1 MTQKELAQQSAHPE
15 KAGFLPAKANETA
28 YGRVAVMLGGTSAER
43 PVSLNSGAAVLA
55 ALIRQGV
62 DAHPFDPANRN
73 LGDLISGDF
82 DRVFIA
88 LHGRYGEDGC
98 MQGALELLGI
108 PYTGSGV
115 MASALGMDKWRTKL
129 LWRAA
134 GLPTADWEMLNAS
147 SDFIEAEKKL
157 GLPIF
162 VKPAREGSSIGMSKI
177 TEPGTLK
184 AAYEKAAEYD
194 PLVLAEKF
202 IDGAEFTVGILGS
215 SALPLIRL
223 EPAQDRD
230 FYDFEAKYLRNDTQ
244 YHCPAGLSDTQEM
257 ALRHLAL
264 EAFRLLG
271 GRGWGRVD
279 VMLDSLG
286 NPYLLEAN
294 TSPGMTDHSLVPM
307 AARVAGL
314 DFDALCM
321 AILEQTRT

>member
-1 MTQKELAQQSAHPE
+1 VSPIESA
-15 KAGFLPAKANETA
+15 KKFGK
-28 YGRVAVMLGGTSAER
+28 VAVMLGGTSAER
-43 PVSLNSGAAVLA
+43 PVSFNSGAAVLA
-55 ALIRQGV
+55 ALTRQGV
-62 DAHPFDPANRN
+62 DAHAFDPANRN
-73 LGDLISGDF
+73 LGDLIAGEF

-115 MASALGMDKWRTKL
+115 MASAIGMDKWRTKL

-134 GLPTADWEMLNAS
+134 GLPTADWEILTAT
-147 SDFIEAEKKL
+147 SDFAAVEKKL

-162 VKPAREGSSIGMSKI
+162 VKPAREGSSIGMSKV
-177 TEPGTLK
+177 TEAGTLK
-184 AAYEKAAEYD
+184 AAYEIAAEHD
-194 PLVLAEKF
+194 ALVLAEKF

-215 SALPLIRL
+215 TALPLIRL
-223 EPAQDRD
+223 QPAKEKD
-230 FYDFEAKYLRNDTQ
+230 FYDFEAKYLRSDTQ
-244 YHCPAGLSDTQEM
+244 YHCPAGLPDAQEM
-257 ALRHLAL
+257 ALRHLSL
-264 EAFRLLG
+264 EAFRLIG

-286 NPYLLEAN
+286 NPYLLEVN

-314 DFDALCM
+314 DFDALCL
-321 AILEQTRT
+321 AILEQTL